1 MSRLDR
7 IIEDTRE
14 TLARR
19 KRSVPESELLSRVNR
34 NRGRPERAFIEA
46 LAAPGIS
53 LIAEHKRRSPS
64 AGAIREDLQLADVVG
79 AYVAG
84 GASALSVLTEESHFG
99 GSLDDLREARSLTEL
114 PIIRKDFVVDSYQLL
129 EAADAG
135 ADAVLLIV
143 AALDRSQLA
152 ELAGSARA
160 LGLDV
165 LVEVHDESE
174 LEIAVESGAELIG
187 INNRNLRT
195 FEVDLQTTFDLLA
208 EIPAGTVVVAESGI
222 STHEQVASLD
232 QVGVDAILVGEALM
246 RSDDLAQA
254 VQRLLDRT

>member
-7 IIEDTRE
+7 IIDDTRD

-19 KRSVPESELLSRVNR
+19 KRSLPEAELLSRINR
-34 NRGRPERAFIEA
+34 HRPERAFIEA

-79 AYVAG
+79 AYEAG

-99 GSLDDLREARSLTEL
+99 GSLDDLREARSITEL
-114 PIIRKDFVVDSYQLL
+114 PIIRKDFIVDSYQLL
-129 EAADAG
+129 EAAEAG

-143 AALDRSQLA
+143 AALDPAQLDD
-152 ELAGSARA
+152 LAGRAGA

-165 LVEVHDESE
+165 LVEVHDGDE

-187 INNRNLRT
+187 INNRDLRT
-195 FEVDLQTTFDLLA
+195 FEVDIQRTFDLLA

-222 STHEQVASLD
+222 STHDQVASLEE
-232 QVGVDAILVGEALM
+232 VGVDAILVGEALM
-246 RSDDLAQA
+246 RSGDLEQA
-254 VQRLLDRT
+254 VVRLLDRT